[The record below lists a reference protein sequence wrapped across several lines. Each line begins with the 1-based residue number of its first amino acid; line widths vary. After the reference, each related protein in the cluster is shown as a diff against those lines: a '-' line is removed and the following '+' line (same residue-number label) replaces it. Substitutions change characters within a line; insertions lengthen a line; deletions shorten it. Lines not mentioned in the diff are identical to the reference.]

1 MLSYLPIKALKR
13 NEVFLTM
20 SKEEKKVSRRK
31 SNRERAK
38 RRKDLVR
45 EEKHNEQSLDSNS
58 VVLRLGKQI
67 FLTFIF
73 ATTVIFICFVGQD
86 PPSLRTLGEVAPENV
101 YADRDF
107 KYLSD
112 VRRAEAEEWI
122 RSSTPREFAQDF
134 VGEESF
140 SKALIRLKDGLL
152 ALESLPDEIQEQ
164 AALSLIDELES
175 NFKLKVV
182 ADELGWLRQW
192 RNFPKGQ
199 DLFSEISQ
207 ILRILHLRGVVK
219 YPSTDQKFMSE
230 TNASREISS
239 EMLKMSSS
247 FVIISPLEDGLRFS
261 IEPSKIISEYPS
273 LSMNLSGLKNLLE
286 KGGPFPEE
294 GLLLQDIIE
303 SADENAS
310 FDAQRFRNDLAAIFS
325 GFALKGLHLRKIDR
339 EATTAAQDR
348 AIALMEPPIVVVEE
362 GDLIL
367 KKGSQLNES
376 DLEKYTKYL
385 NLTIKDRNLLPKRI
399 FITLGTFLFS
409 IIYIILIMPAFWRD
423 TARSGMVAVAIL
435 SNLGLS
441 RLILELGET
450 DLFGENAI
458 LVGLLPNLIPVA
470 FASMLVMTTV
480 GPRMATLTALLTS
493 IFHATMQNAGIDA
506 FATGFSSALVGAFFC
521 REVRLRGTALK
532 AGALAGLTSA
542 VMAIG
547 LGLASGS
554 GAFASINHAGASL
567 LVGVFTGA
575 LVLGAMPIVENG
587 FKVATDATLFELT
600 DFNHPLLRR
609 MQVEAPG
616 SYHHSL
622 MVANLSE
629 NAALAVGANPILCRA
644 ASLFHDIGKMT
655 QPQYFTENQGGFDNP
670 HEQKNPSMSA
680 LIIKSHVKEGV
691 DMAREHRLP
700 KILRDVIRQHH
711 GTTLVKYFYHQ
722 AQEKMKQDTLGLGD
736 LDSDKP
742 DESIYRYDGPK
753 PRFKESAI
761 IFFADSVEAA
771 ARSLPKVTQHS
782 IEELLESIFNDRL
795 EDGQLDECPLTLQEV
810 YKIKRSF
817 VKTILNM
824 LHSRIE
830 YPSEEKSNG
839 KRKDTFSPLNEYSK

>member
-1 MLSYLPIKALKR
+1 
-13 NEVFLTM
+13 M

-31 SNRERAK
+31 SNRDRAK

-45 EEKHNEQSLDSNS
+45 EEKHNEKSLDSKS
-58 VVLRLGKQI
+58 VAFRFGKQF

-112 VRRAEAEEWI
+112 VRKAEAEEWI
-122 RSSTPREFAQDF
+122 RSSTPREFSQDF

-164 AALSLIDELES
+164 AILSLMDELES

-182 ADELGWLRQW
+182 ADELQWLRKW

-207 ILRILHLRGVVK
+207 SLRILHLRGVVK

-230 TNASREISS
+230 ANASREISS
-239 EMLKMSSS
+239 EMVKMSSK
-247 FVIISPLEDGLRFS
+247 FVIINPLEDGLRFS
-261 IEPSKIISEYPS
+261 IEPSELMSEYPF
-273 LSMNLSGLKNLLE
+273 LSINLSELKNLLE
-286 KGGPFPEE
+286 EGGPFPEG

-310 FDAQRFRNDLAAIFS
+310 FDAQRFRNDLASIFS
-325 GFALKGLHLRKIDR
+325 DFALKGLHLRKIDR

-367 KKGSQLNES
+367 RKGSQVNES

-385 NLTIKDRNLLPKRI
+385 NLTTKDRNLLPKRV

-409 IIYIILIMPAFWRD
+409 IIYIILIVPDFWRD
-423 TARSGMVAVAIL
+423 TARSGIVAVAIL
-435 SNLGLS
+435 SNLGIS

-470 FASMLVMTTV
+470 LASMVVMTTV
-480 GPRMATLTALLTS
+480 GPRMATLTALMTS

-506 FATGFSSALVGAFFC
+506 FATGFSSALIGAFFC

-554 GAFASINHAGASL
+554 GAFTSINHAGASL

-575 LVLGAMPIVENG
+575 LVLGAMPIVENV

-722 AQEKMKQDTLGLGD
+722 AQEKMKQGTLGLGD
-736 LDSDKP
+736 LENDKP

-782 IEELLESIFNDRL
+782 IEELLESIFSDRL
-795 EDGQLDECPLTLQEV
+795 EDGQLDECPLTLEEV

-817 VKTILNM
+817 VKTTLNM

-839 KRKDTFSPLNEYSK
+839 KRKDTFSPFNEYSK